1 MMASKMADIQAQL
14 LRASG
19 RASAPFAPSAP
30 AATVPAAPAATA
42 PGTTAS
48 RPAPTKAPSREGLI
62 HIGAYLHPDFK
73 SSLRLVQAR
82 TGKDIQSLLADA
94 LNELFRANNAPV
106 VDR

>member
-1 MMASKMADIQAQL
+1 MASKMAEIQAQL

-19 RASAPFAPSAP
+19 RTSAPSAP
-30 AATVPAAPAATA
+30 PAPASPAATA
-42 PGTTAS
+42 PGAAAPGTAAS
-48 RPAPTKAPSREGLI
+48 RPAPAKAPSREGLI

-94 LNELFRANNAPV
+94 LNELFRAHNAPV